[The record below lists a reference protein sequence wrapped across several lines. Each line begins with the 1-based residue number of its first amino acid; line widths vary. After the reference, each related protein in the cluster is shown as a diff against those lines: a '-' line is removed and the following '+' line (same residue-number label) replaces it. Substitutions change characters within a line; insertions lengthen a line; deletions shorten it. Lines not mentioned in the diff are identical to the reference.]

1 MKKKKKGRLPCCG
14 GVEDSPGDSL
24 RVSGINI
31 YACPGQR
38 GWFWRGV
45 DVRGFLFSFTGK
57 LEIEAVRGDGGM
69 TLYLL

>member
-31 YACPGQR
+31 YACLDNRVVLARSGRAR
-38 GWFWRGV
+38 GS
-45 DVRGFLFSFTGK
+45 FSFTGK
-57 LEIEAVRGDGGM
+57 LEIEVVTGDGGM